1 MERIQKDV
9 DALKRIAEALI
20 DRMEALERAAGI
32 EKGAGIGI
40 TVSKS
45 TQTNTWPV
53 DAMLSRLEKGTKPI
67 EKSTGA
73 GVLSERIA
81 DIRKRN

>member
-1 MERIQKDV
+1 MDKIAKDV

-20 DRMEALERAAGI
+20 DRMEIIERELNVAKGTAGI
-32 EKGAGIGI
+32 KVAKATATNEWDPVGAKARL
-40 TVSKS
+40 TKAAA
-45 TQTNTWPV
+45 PV
-53 DAMLSRLEKGTKPI
+53 

-81 DIRKRN
+81 DIRKRS